1 LEIEGGVI
9 SSLVQQAIPAFA
21 GGDHAMTSNST
32 TAYLPQSEIETAEH
46 LFDNWFDPIE
56 AGLRDRAREFLQ
68 AMFEAELDGSLAR
81 SRYVRRAK
89 RSSEDSQ
96 MTAGVTGHRHGHRS
110 RTLLGTFGQL
120 KIEVPRARLN
130 TSDGKTTE
138 WKSQALRAYQ
148 RRTLAADALIA
159 GCYLSGTNTRRVRRA
174 LRALFG
180 GAVGKDTVSRVWRKV
195 KSDWQAWN
203 ARSLA
208 DEPIV
213 RLILDGTVVRVR
225 LDREATSISLLVVIG
240 VRADGQKVLL
250 AIKSMGGES
259 TAAWR
264 AVLDDLIERGLRRP
278 EFLIVDGAPGLEN
291 AIAAVWD
298 GVPVQRCTVHKH
310 RNLLAHA
317 PERLHEEI
325 GTDYNDMIYAATRE
339 EVERRRKGFIRKWR
353 LKHRAVADSLQEAGD
368 RLFTFTRLPPS
379 QWRSVRT
386 TNAIERLHEEF
397 KRRIKTQTVLP
408 SADTAA
414 MLFWALLASGQISM
428 RKVDGWQTLAT
439 KPIDRPIVLAA

>member
-1 LEIEGGVI
+1 
-9 SSLVQQAIPAFA
+9 
-21 GGDHAMTSNST
+21 MTNDST
-32 TAYLPQSEIETAEH
+32 TPFLPQSRIETPEP
-46 LFDNWFDPIE
+46 LFDSWFDPIE
-56 AGLRDRAREFLQ
+56 AVLRDRAREFLQ
-68 AMFEAELDGSLAR
+68 TMLEGELDEVLAR
-81 SRYVRRAK
+81 ARYARRAK
-89 RSSEDSQ
+89 PSSGAAEKA
-96 MTAGVTGHRHGHRS
+96 TGVTGHRHGHRS
-110 RTLLGTFGQL
+110 RSLLGTFGRIQ
-120 KIEVPRARLN
+120 IEVPRARLN
-130 TSDGKTTE
+130 TADGTTSE

-159 GCYLSGTNTRRVRRA
+159 STYLAGTNTRRVRRA
-174 LRALFG
+174 LGALFG
-180 GAVGKDTVSRVWRKV
+180 GAVGKDTVSRVWRKL
-195 KSDWQAWN
+195 KSDWDAWN

-208 DEPIV
+208 EEPFV

-225 LDREATSISLLVVIG
+225 LDRKATAISLLVVIG

-250 AIKSMGGES
+250 AVKSMGGES
-259 TAAWR
+259 TEAWR
-264 AVLDDLIERGLRRP
+264 AVLDDLIRRGLRRP

-317 PERLHEEI
+317 PERLHDEI
-325 GTDYNDMIYAATRE
+325 TADYNDMIYAATRE
-339 EVERRRKGFIRKWR
+339 EVEARHKAFIRKWR

-368 RLFTFTRLPPS
+368 RLFTFTGLPPS
-379 QWRSVRT
+379 QWRSART

-408 SADTAA
+408 SADTAE
-414 MLFWALLASGQISM
+414 MLFWALLASGQINM

-439 KPIDRPIVLAA
+439 KPIGQPIDLAA